1 MLSSAS
7 PNFRHRVSPLAM
19 SSQREDDSGRPH
31 PERLV
36 VTPMPQTARSGSQRL
51 LAHEWPGTLRPE
63 INTHDGTA
71 VARQNT
77 SPARNDGYVAASGRR
92 LHPAQW
98 GSGPLGLPQTAPA
111 ALSIDHDTS
120 LVSTTRPAS
129 RSASVP
135 PPPAV
140 QQSAAYAARVRSNA
154 PPGAARPMD
163 FSPSPQVMSVGQ
175 PQPLI
180 PATSNIILHPAPATL
195 SRDEIIDA
203 VVLRSRLASLEADL
217 RDRDYRESH
226 LASLLEESR
235 GRCQQLEAERED
247 IERLLLSVEL
257 HRREIEKQHQMYD
270 ECAARLEAEQRSR
283 RDAEER
289 LAACTQHESEL
300 EQCNAEFR
308 QLDEAQT
315 AEIARLKAFS
325 AAQQCEISDLKA
337 KYEALISQNDGAS
350 EQQKSSLEELKE
362 LRTEKVQAE
371 LLHRELLSFI
381 RDLQEEKNSRL
392 RGGVPPLEG
401 EPPTGLP
408 RVT

>member
-1 MLSSAS
+1 
-7 PNFRHRVSPLAM
+7 
-19 SSQREDDSGRPH
+19 
-31 PERLV
+31 
-36 VTPMPQTARSGSQRL
+36 
-51 LAHEWPGTLRPE
+51 
-63 INTHDGTA
+63 
-71 VARQNT
+71 
-77 SPARNDGYVAASGRR
+77 
-92 LHPAQW
+92 
-98 GSGPLGLPQTAPA
+98 
-111 ALSIDHDTS
+111 
-120 LVSTTRPAS
+120 
-129 RSASVP
+129 
-135 PPPAV
+135 
-140 QQSAAYAARVRSNA
+140 
-154 PPGAARPMD
+154 MD